1 LVRQALDRQ
10 LEQGPQE
17 TSYSEAAVEELI
29 EQAADSEVEQAARA
43 VVEAAVRNNLYP
55 RPWKR
60 SLMFAPPT
68 NRSRAL
74 FTLALREDGRVQ
86 LACVPEAFET
96 FFKLDPGDIERQL
109 GSAGWQTLDI
119 SELRSLADRIDEV
132 MADAQTPSDRHE
144 RRPWNGRDFYVVL
157 GGRDW
162 DDCQRFGFI
171 SAGGGRYY
179 SKPLEQLH
187 PGARVFAYMPGNGY
201 VGVGQ
206 VTESARPVTEFQVDV
221 GGERKPILEAPYSDE
236 NLERDRDDP
245 ERCEYLVRVDW
256 LARLPLEEAVWEAG
270 LFANQMTVCKLRDQ
284 VTIDFVLER
293 LGLAHAQSSVG
304 T

>member
-1 LVRQALDRQ
+1 
-10 LEQGPQE
+10 
-17 TSYSEAAVEELI
+17 
-29 EQAADSEVEQAARA
+29 
-43 VVEAAVRNNLYP
+43 
-55 RPWKR
+55 
-60 SLMFAPPT
+60 M
-68 NRSRAL
+68 
-74 FTLALREDGRVQ
+74 
-86 LACVPEAFET
+86 PEAFET
-96 FFKLDPGDIERQL
+96 FFKLDPRDIEQQL
-109 GSAGWQTLDI
+109 GPGGWQTLDI
-119 SELRSLADRIDEV
+119 TELRSLADRIDEV

-179 SKPLEQLH
+179 SKPLEQLYS
-187 PGARVFAYMPGNGY
+187 GARVFAYMPGQGY

-206 VTESARPVTEFQVDV
+206 VIEPVRPVTEFQVDV
-221 GGERKPILEAPYSDE
+221 GGERKPILGEPFSDA
-236 NLERDRDDP
+236 NLVRDKDDP

-256 LARLPLEEAVWEAG
+256 LARRPLEEAVWEAG

-284 VTIDFVLER
+284 ATIDFVLER